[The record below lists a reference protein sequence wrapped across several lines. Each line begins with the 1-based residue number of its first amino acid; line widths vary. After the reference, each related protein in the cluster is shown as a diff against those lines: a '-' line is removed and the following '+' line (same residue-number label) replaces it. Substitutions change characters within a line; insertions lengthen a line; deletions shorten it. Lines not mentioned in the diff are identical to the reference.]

1 MKRFI
6 MLSLLLLAQTAM
18 AAGIN
23 IKVEDAWIRATAPG
37 QQVAGAY
44 MQITSPVNATLLKVQ
59 SPVAGRMEI
68 HLMRMNHGVME
79 MREVQTLAL
88 PKGETV
94 KLVPGGF
101 HLMLFDLKQPFK
113 GGETVPIKL
122 IIQMPDKKRETVK
135 VVAQVRALSGQMVH

>member
-6 MLSLLLLAQTAM
+6 MLCLLLLAQTAM
-18 AAGIN
+18 AADIN

-44 MQITSPVNATLLKVQ
+44 MLITSPVNATLMKVQ
-59 SPVAGRMEI
+59 SPAAGRMEI

-79 MREVQTLAL
+79 MREVGTLAL

-94 KLVPGGF
+94 KLAPGGF

-113 GGETVPIKL
+113 EGETVPIKL
-122 IIQMPDKKRETVK
+122 IIQTADKKRETVN
-135 VVAQVRALSGQMVH
+135 VVAQVRGLTGQMMH

>member
-6 MLSLLLLAQTAM
+6 MLCLLLLAQTAM
-18 AAGIN
+18 AADIN

-68 HLMRMNHGVME
+68 HLMRMKHGVME

-94 KLVPGGF
+94 KLAPGGF

-113 GGETVPIKL
+113 EGETVPIKL
-122 IIQMPDKKRETVK
+122 IIQMPDKKRETVN
-135 VVAQVRALSGQMVH
+135 VVAQVRGLTGQMMH